1 MVITCYNM
9 KLARDIRSNI
19 HLNNLLCITK
29 DSDLKLRTIEL
40 NMGLLEKRMNRKDI
54 RGLIQMHDKIDE
66 SAIRT
71 MSRKPNINGVV
82 RM

>member
-71 MSRKPNINGVV
+71 MSRKPNINEVV

>member
-66 SAIRT
+66 SATRT

>member
-1 MVITCYNM
+1 M

>member
-29 DSDLKLRTIEL
+29 DTDLKLRTIEL